1 MKKIAIL
8 QDSTDKENFPFIH
21 GRQRVTLLP
30 ASGGNIVYIDV
41 YKLTPRTQNP
51 IVNSI
56 SLLSKIK
63 KILFKY

>member
-1 MKKIAIL
+1 MKKTAVL
-8 QDSTDKENFPFIH
+8 QDDTDKEKFPFIH

-30 ASGGNIVYIDV
+30 ASGENIVYIDV
-41 YKLTPRTQNP
+41 YKLTTRTKNP

-63 KILFKY
+63 NFLFKY